1 MLYVD
6 AINLHYGAA
15 QALRRVSV
23 AAETGK
29 VTCVMGRNGVGK
41 TSLMRAIVGHQPIS
55 AGHIRLDGRAVS
67 DKSKHV
73 PPERRDL
80 GMVFQDYA
88 LWPHM
93 SVGSNVAFPLKM
105 RRVPRGDIAARV
117 AQALAL
123 VGLPGLES
131 RRPAQLS
138 GGQQQ
143 RVSLA
148 RAIVARPKLLLFDEP
163 LSNLDRSLRDQLSRE
178 IGSLLRHLGSTA
190 IYVTHDH
197 GEAHVLA
204 DTIASMS
211 GGRIAA
217 LEGKLVKSARALSQS
232 RKKVAEMLATS
243 VTKELNE
250 LKMGEARFA
259 PEVSTAGGIS
269 DWGAAGPDG
278 VQYLIQTNA
287 GETLRPLGKIA
298 SGGELSRLM
307 LAIRGVLHR
316 LPDYEVDHDN
326 VERAETIGVTYGCFS
341 MPVRFT
347 PGARH
352 RPAGSGQP
360 IL

>member
-1 MLYVD
+1 M
-6 AINLHYGAA
+6 ITNSRPTGAA
-15 QALRRVSV
+15 VEIHGLGHCYADAAVLDGVDLEIRPGQVVALLGPSGCGKSTLLKAV
-23 AAETGK
+23 AGLL
-29 VTCVMGRNGVGK
+29 RPD
-41 TSLMRAIVGHQPIS
+41 R
-55 AGHIRLDGRAVS
+55 GHIRLDGRAVS

-197 GEAHVLA
+197 GEAHALA

-217 LEGKLVKSARALSQS
+217 LEGNTPDNCHTTNR
-232 RKKVAEMLATS
+232 
-243 VTKELNE
+243 NE
-250 LKMGEARFA
+250 
-259 PEVSTAGGIS
+259 
-269 DWGAAGPDG
+269 
-278 VQYLIQTNA
+278 
-287 GETLRPLGKIA
+287 
-298 SGGELSRLM
+298 
-307 LAIRGVLHR
+307 
-316 LPDYEVDHDN
+316 
-326 VERAETIGVTYGCFS
+326 
-341 MPVRFT
+341 
-347 PGARH
+347 
-352 RPAGSGQP
+352 
-360 IL
+360 